1 MSGINI
7 KESKRFFE
15 SAVND
20 VKQIA
25 MQCSAVVNNFNV
37 VAWGEY
43 TTFDQKDQAEG
54 IIGRYQQLLE
64 EIRQVIPNA
73 ESRFNEI
80 CAQYKSKTINPM
92 DFNWELISITQS
104 LMEHIEFLG
113 SSGLSEIMH
122 AYNIKQNSHSKPLE
136 QNEISVTSPV

>member
-25 MQCSAVVNNFNV
+25 MQCSAVVVNFGSV
-37 VAWGEY
+37 EWGEFA
-43 TTFDQKDQAEG
+43 TFDQKDKAEG
-54 IIGRYQQLLE
+54 IIGRYQQLLN

-73 ESRFNEI
+73 EMRFADI
-80 CAQYKSKTINPM
+80 CAQFKSKSMNAM
-92 DFNWELISITQS
+92 DFNWELINITQK

-113 SSGLSEIMH
+113 STGLSEIME
-122 AYNIKQNSHSKPLE
+122 AYTIKQNSYTKPLE
-136 QNEISVTSPV
+136 QAEINQLLSE